1 MGLAV
6 PCELQP
12 DRWYL
17 SWWEPLDLQGGE
29 FKLCPWKWA
38 KDKARA
44 SLAPVGFP
52 WTRKRLKIR
61 GKTREA
67 KSEMIIY
74 WVLCCW
80 THYEVGLVLLVLKM
94 RKWRTRVWSDQLA
107 EGHRANYDQVCL
119 LPCSPIGH
127 SRLSRNTPMWQE
139 LILLSS
145 PFYRWETWGSEEG
158 CDDQSLFLD
167 RSWSCGPWV
176 GQPELKSTDQVSWL
190 RWWPASCSEWAQL
203 SKRLEGS
210 KGSNCN
216 PWF

>member
-29 FKLCPWKWA
+29 FKLCPWRWA
-38 KDKARA
+38 KDKAGA
-44 SLAPVGFP
+44 SLAPIGFP

-67 KSEMIIY
+67 KSETIIY

-80 THYEVGLVLLVLKM
+80 THCEVGLVLLVLQMK
-94 RKWRTRVWSDQLA
+94 KWRTRVWSDQLA

-119 LPCSPIGH
+119 LPCSPIGC

-139 LILLSS
+139 LNCYHPHFTDEKPEVQKKAVMTRACSGQKLVMWSMGGSTWVKVYRPAVMAEMMASILFRVS
-145 PFYRWETWGSEEG
+145 P
-158 CDDQSLFLD
+158 
-167 RSWSCGPWV
+167 V
-176 GQPELKSTDQVSWL
+176 V
-190 RWWPASCSEWAQL
+190 
-203 SKRLEGS
+203 
-210 KGSNCN
+210 
-216 PWF
+216 